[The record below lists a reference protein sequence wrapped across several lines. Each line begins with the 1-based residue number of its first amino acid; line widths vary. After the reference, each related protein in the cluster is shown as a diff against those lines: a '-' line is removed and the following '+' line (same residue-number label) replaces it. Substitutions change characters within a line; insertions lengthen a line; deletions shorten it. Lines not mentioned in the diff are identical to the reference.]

1 MRTETTVAAQLA
13 ALPQIPMAELWKLW
27 DEHFSRRPGT
37 WNRDYVTSRVAFKIQ
52 ERAFGG
58 IDPDIKRKLLRLG
71 ESQSVFG
78 KRRGSEMHLMPGTV
92 LMRDWNEATHR
103 VVVTPDG
110 LYDLDGKVFKSLS
123 AVARHIT
130 GTQWSGPAFFGVK
143 RKMQG
148 ASGDH
153 K

>member
-1 MRTETTVAAQLA
+1 MRTETTVATQLA

-27 DEHFSRRPGT
+27 DEHFPRRPGT
-37 WNRDYVTSRVAFKIQ
+37 WNRDYITSRVAFKIQ

-148 ASGDH
+148 ASSDH